1 MRTKTNKTQSL
12 EALSKRKIGLFK
24 GISILLVPLTIL
36 FLFEMGLRIF
46 NYGDNLDLFITDK
59 GNSNYLVFNPDA
71 SKRYFTDNN
80 FATIGNLEPF
90 KKKKDNN
97 TIRIFVLG
105 ESTTIGYPYFHNGS
119 FHRWLQ
125 YRLMHTFPDKN
136 FEIINLSLT
145 AVNSYTVLGFA
156 KEVVNYEPDAVLIY
170 TGHNEFYG
178 ALGAASTQ
186 YISSNRFIVNL
197 ILDLRELKLAQLIIN
212 VYESLTSFHNDD
224 KAEHSE
230 TRMQLMAAKQEI
242 PYRSALYKKGV
253 TQFETNMD
261 AVLSLFNEHH
271 IPVFLSNLVSNEK
284 DLKPF
289 ISIEPND
296 SLASAFKKDYL
307 TGLKALNNNDF
318 SGAYQYL
325 SQAEKQYNNSAFCN
339 YYLGKV
345 CFSRGDFE
353 QARQYFLK
361 AQDLDGLRFRAP
373 EEFNTIITKLCL
385 RYPNTHLVDTKGAFE
400 SYADHRIIGNELIL
414 DHVHPDLKG
423 YAIMS
428 DAFYNE
434 LRKTKVLPVGDLDN
448 EMSFTQLLQ
457 RMPVSRTDSIAGMD
471 RIFNLKSH
479 WPYNDPKAKDSIK
492 ADNAE
497 QTFAYDL
504 VFNKANWSVTM
515 NSLYIYYVGY
525 HRYKE
530 AKDVV
535 ENLILEDPGNDDL
548 YEKAAALDGA
558 LKDDKSALYNFKKS
572 FALSPSFEK
581 ARYILVLYL
590 KYDQPENA
598 IPYIDY
604 GISNNTSGLNLN
616 GLKTYTE
623 NVIQLKKSYLA
634 DSTNVEILNQ
644 IAGTYLSMN
653 NQDGAE
659 KYIKKAS
666 KINPENVDTKL
677 LISKMNNLSVKNEHK

>member
-1 MRTKTNKTQSL
+1 M
-12 EALSKRKIGLFK
+12 SKKLVIPSSKGPSKKRIILFK
-24 GISILLVPLTIL
+24 GISIILVPLIIL
-36 FLFEMGLRIF
+36 CLIEFGLRLF
-46 NYGDNLDLFITDK
+46 HYGNNVSLFVEYGPDK
-59 GNSNYLVFNPDA
+59 EYLVFNPDA

-80 FATIGNLEPF
+80 FATTGNLEPF

-156 KEVVNYEPDAVLIY
+156 KEVVNYQPDAVLIY

-186 YISSNRFIVNL
+186 HISSNRFIVNL
-197 ILDLRELKLAQLIIN
+197 ILDLRELKLAQLITN
-212 VYESLTSFHNDD
+212 LYERLRGFHNND

-230 TRMQLMAAKQEI
+230 TRMQLMATNQEI
-242 PYRSALYKKGV
+242 RYQSALYTKGV
-253 TQFETNMD
+253 NQFKTNMD
-261 AVLSLFNEHH
+261 AVLNLFNTHH

-289 ISIEPND
+289 ISFEPNGALI
-296 SLASAFKKDYL
+296 SVFKRNYSM
-307 TGLKALNNNDF
+307 GLKAFNNNDF
-318 SGAYQYL
+318 AGAYHYL
-325 SQAEKQYNNSAFCN
+325 NQAEKQYNNSAFCN
-339 YYLGKV
+339 YYLGRV
-345 CFSRGDFE
+345 CFAKGDFE

-373 EEFNTIITKLCL
+373 EEFNTILTKLCL

-400 SYADHRIIGNELIL
+400 SYADHHIIGNELIL

-434 LRKTKVLPVGDLDN
+434 LRKTKVLPDGDLAN
-448 EMSFTQLLQ
+448 EMSFRQLLQ
-457 RMPVSRTDSIAGMD
+457 SMPVSRTDSIAGMD

-479 WPYNDPKAKDSIK
+479 WPYNDPTAKDSIK

-497 QTFAYDL
+497 QTFAYEL
-504 VFNKANWSVTM
+504 VFNKASWNVTM

-530 AKDVV
+530 ARDVV
-535 ENLILEDPGNDDL
+535 ESLILEDSGNEDL
-548 YEKAAALDGA
+548 YEKAAALDGT
-558 LKDDKSALYNFKKS
+558 LKDYKSTLYNFKKS
-572 FALSPSFEK
+572 FALSPSFDK
-581 ARYILVLYL
+581 ARYIFVLYL
-590 KYDQPENA
+590 KCDQPDNA

-616 GLKTYTE
+616 NLKAFTE
-623 NVIQLKKSYLA
+623 NVIQLKRSYLT
-634 DSTNVEILNQ
+634 DSTNVKILNQ
-644 IAGTYLSMN
+644 IASTYLSMD

-666 KINPENVDTKL
+666 KINPENYDTKL
-677 LISKMNNLSVKNEHK
+677 LISKLNNLSVKNEHK